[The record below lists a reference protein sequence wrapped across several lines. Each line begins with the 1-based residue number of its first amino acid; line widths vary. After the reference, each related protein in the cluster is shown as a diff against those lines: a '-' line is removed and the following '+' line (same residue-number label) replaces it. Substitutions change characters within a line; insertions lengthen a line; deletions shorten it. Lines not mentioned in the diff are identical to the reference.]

1 MATQT
6 IITKSSRNTTA
17 QWAVE
22 ADGAF
27 CVVAGLLFILDAEGI
42 SRFMGVPSTTVI
54 GGLGLVTFLYGLG
67 LFYVVLRGF
76 VSRRLLQVLMSMD
89 FVGAIATVIFLVAV
103 PTVLS
108 TEGRWI
114 VLILADVMAAFGI
127 WKYVGLRRLAR

>member
-103 PTVLS
+103 PTVLN